1 MIEPAAPAI
10 WPPSRA
16 RVAWMFFDWA
26 AQPFFTLVTTFVF
39 APFFAAALAPDPIRG
54 QELWGYATGAAGLL
68 IALAS
73 PVLGSISDAAGPRK
87 PWIAAFGGMMALGCV
102 ALWFAAPGASYAVPL
117 ALFAFAVAT
126 IGAEFASV
134 FNNAMMPRLAPPDAL
149 GRLSGRGWAM
159 GYAGGL
165 LSLVLVLGFMAA
177 SPETGKTMLGL
188 DPILG
193 LDPTSREGDRASGPF
208 SALWFLV
215 FVLPMF
221 LFVPDVPRPERPSG
235 EAARQGLRDLAVML
249 RGLSDMRDL
258 ARFLLSNMI
267 VADGLAALFAFAGI
281 YGAGVF
287 GWGAIEIGVFGILLT
302 ITGTVGAVAGGRLD
316 DVFGPRSVIIG
327 SLAVLIVAAVGIVGT
342 ERTTALFAWPS
353 SAPDAGDGLYATLSE
368 RVYVGLGLLIGVV
381 AGPMQAAART
391 LLVRLAPPDRVGQCF
406 GLFALSGKATSFVGP
421 MLVALATGFFASQ
434 RAGLAVLILFFAAGI
449 VLMLGIRE
457 KRQDRAPVP
466 TGTKVSAGSDGAR

>member
-1 MIEPAAPAI
+1 MTDPASPPI
-10 WPPSRA
+10 WPPARA

-39 APFFAAALAPDPIRG
+39 APFFAAALAPDAVTG
-54 QELWGYATGAAGLL
+54 QELWGYATGAAGLV
-68 IALAS
+68 IALTS

-87 PWIAAFGGMMALGCV
+87 PWIAAFGAMLALGCA
-102 ALWFAAPGASYAVPL
+102 ALWFAVPGAPHAVAI
-117 ALFAFAVAT
+117 ALTAFVVAT
-126 IGAEFASV
+126 IGAEFATV
-134 FNNAMMPRLAPPDAL
+134 FNNAMMPRLAPPEAL

-165 LSLVLVLGFMAA
+165 LSLVVVLGFMAA
-177 SPETGKTMLGL
+177 SPDTGKTVLGFDPLFGL
-188 DPILG
+188 DPAA
-193 LDPTSREGDRASGPF
+193 REGDRASGPF
-208 SALWFLV
+208 SALWFIV

-221 LFVPDVPRPERPSG
+221 LLVPDVPKPERPLG
-235 EAARQGLRDLAVML
+235 EAARQGLRELAATI
-249 RGLSDMRDL
+249 RGLSGMRDL

-287 GWGAIEIGVFGILLT
+287 GWGAVEIGIFGILLT
-302 ITGTVGAVAGGRLD
+302 ITGTIGAIAGGRLD
-316 DVFGPRSVIIG
+316 DAFGPRFVIIG
-327 SLAVLIVAAVGIVGT
+327 SLAVLIAAALGIVGT
-342 ERTTALFAWPS
+342 DRSTALFVWPS
-353 SAPDAGDGLYATLSE
+353 AAPGAGGLYATLSE
-368 RVYVGLGLLIGVV
+368 RVYVGLGLLIGIV

-391 LLVRLAPPDRVGQCF
+391 LLVRLAPPERVGQCF

-421 MLVALATGFFASQ
+421 TLVALATGLFDSQ

-457 KRQDRAPVP
+457 PRR
-466 TGTKVSAGSDGAR
+466 G

>member
-1 MIEPAAPAI
+1 MTDPAAPPL
-10 WPPSRA
+10 WPPARA

-39 APFFAAALAPDPIRG
+39 APFFAAALAPDPVAG
-54 QELWGYATGAAGLL
+54 QELWGYATGVAGLV
-68 IALAS
+68 IAATS
-73 PVLGSISDAAGPRK
+73 PVLGAISDAAGPRK
-87 PWIAAFGGMMALGCV
+87 PWIAVFGAMLASGCA
-102 ALWFAAPGASYAVPL
+102 ALWFAVPGAPYAVPL
-117 ALFAFAVAT
+117 ALGAFVVAT
-126 IGAEFASV
+126 IGAEFATV
-134 FNNAMMPRLAPPDAL
+134 FNNAMMPRLAPPEAL

-165 LSLVLVLGFMAA
+165 LSLVIVLGFMAA
-177 SPETGKTMLGL
+177 SPDTGRTVLGFEPVFGL
-188 DPILG
+188 DPAA
-193 LDPTSREGDRASGPF
+193 REGDRAAGPF

-221 LFVPDVPRPERPSG
+221 LLVPDVLRPERPIA
-235 EAARQGLRDLAVML
+235 EAARQGLRDLATTI

-287 GWGAIEIGVFGILLT
+287 GWGAVEIGIFGILLT

-316 DVFGPRSVIIG
+316 DAFGPRFVIIG
-327 SLAVLIVAAVGIVGT
+327 SLAVLIAAALGIVGT
-342 ERTTALFAWPS
+342 DRTTALFAWS
-353 SAPDAGDGLYATLSE
+353 SASAVSGDGLYATLSE
-368 RVYVGLGLLIGVV
+368 RVYVGLGLLIGIV

-391 LLVRLAPPDRVGQCF
+391 LLVRLAPPERVGQCF

-421 MLVALATGFFASQ
+421 TLVALATGLFASQ

-457 KRQDRAPVP
+457 PPRD
-466 TGTKVSAGSDGAR
+466 